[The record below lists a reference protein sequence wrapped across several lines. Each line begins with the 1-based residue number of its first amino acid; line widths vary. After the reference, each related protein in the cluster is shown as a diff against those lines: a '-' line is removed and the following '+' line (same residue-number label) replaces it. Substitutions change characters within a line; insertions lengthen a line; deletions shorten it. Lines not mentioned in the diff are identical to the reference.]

1 MPALG
6 CLIVKNVSRYSEGN
20 SCIQFMPV
28 ALFPLCL
35 QVFKHI
41 SKTPPESSLYAE
53 QLCLSLSSPSLPAE
67 TLQSLQPSSL
77 NPSLSSLQYVRV
89 SLVLGSP
96 EMDTLLQLCP
106 HHSWVEGKDLPHPIG
121 NTSNTAKDT
130 INPLGCKGCEAST
143 LLAQIHKHIEF
154 LFKVG

>member
-1 MPALG
+1 MFPDIQKETPVFSS
-6 CLIVKNVSRYSEGN
+6 CLLPCFHSVFRYLN
-20 SCIQFMPV
+20 TLVRP
-28 ALFPLCL
+28 
-35 QVFKHI
+35 
-41 SKTPPESSLYAE
+41 PPESSLYAE